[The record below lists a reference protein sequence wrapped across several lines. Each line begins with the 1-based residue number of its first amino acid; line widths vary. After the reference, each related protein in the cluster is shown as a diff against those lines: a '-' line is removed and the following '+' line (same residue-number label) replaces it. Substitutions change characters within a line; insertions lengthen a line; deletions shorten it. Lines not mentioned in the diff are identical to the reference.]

1 MVLIVWELIPTSVII
16 FLFRLRI
23 CQSSR
28 QETIETS
35 SLNPGL
41 TRSVFIES
49 KRDLLDQSTE
59 SQSPTKKINREQES
73 GHDTDTLLEYDDE
86 EPGDIYTIS
95 NSINN

>member
-1 MVLIVWELIPTSVII
+1 MEERLFTGQDHQELATTYINI
-16 FLFRLRI
+16 
-23 CQSSR
+23 
-28 QETIETS
+28 
-35 SLNPGL
+35 GL
-41 TRSVFIES
+41 VYQD